1 MSAYRTRR
9 DTGNGNL
16 PDIESRIQKAANRY
30 EETVQKAL
38 PIDNAE
44 TERREQLKSYLT
56 TYGWVATGARYQ
68 TFATANQRLAELA
81 DRAPTVSGVSSLGEA
96 GDTEFLKEVKGAY
109 QHSYRT
115 QRILLHW
122 EQPPLPVNTTH
133 LILKILNQ
141 PC

>member
-38 PIDNAE
+38 PADNAE

-56 TYGWVATGARYQ
+56 TYGWVAPGARYQ
-68 TFATANQRLAELA
+68 TFATANQRLEDSAN
-81 DRAPTVSGVSSLGEA
+81 RAPTVSGVSSLGEA
-96 GDTEFLKEVKGAY
+96 GDTEFLKEVKGLTG
-109 QHSYRT
+109 HSCRIHH
-115 QRILLHW
+115 ILLHW
-122 EQPPLPVNTTH
+122 EQTLHQLNTEQRKPLN
-133 LILKILNQ
+133 LKA
-141 PC
+141 